1 MGRKRG
7 ITKGKLTLSVD
18 EKLIEEL
25 NDDGVNK
32 SKLFSLS
39 AKKYLREKKKMSN
52 KRKK

>member
-25 NDDGVNK
+25 NEDGVNK
-32 SKLFSLS
+32 SRLFVLS
-39 AKKYLREKKKMSN
+39 AKKYLKEKKKMSKN
-52 KRKK
+52 KEK